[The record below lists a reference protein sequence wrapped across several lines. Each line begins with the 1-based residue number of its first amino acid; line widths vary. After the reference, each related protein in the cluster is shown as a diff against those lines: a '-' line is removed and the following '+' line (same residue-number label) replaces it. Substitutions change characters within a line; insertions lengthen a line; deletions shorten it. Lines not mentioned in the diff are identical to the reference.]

1 MASLFPA
8 LKKQSDKSLKMTQ
21 DGDRLD
27 EKIDIKSL
35 NFEEMKEFV
44 QSIGVQAFRSKQLY
58 QWIHQRLVTSFDEM
72 TNLSKDLRKKLEET
86 CTIHSAKIV
95 QRQTSSDGTNKFL
108 MELSDGNF
116 VESVLMK
123 YKHGNSVCISTQ
135 VGCRMGCRF
144 CASTVGGL
152 IRSLKT
158 SEMLDQIYEIQ
169 RTTGERVS
177 NVILMGIGEP
187 LDNYDK
193 VVRFIRMLSDEH
205 GLNISQRNITLST
218 CGLVDR
224 LKDLVKEDL
233 TITVAISL
241 HAPNDTLRREMMPIA
256 NKYSIQEIMDACRY
270 YIDKTKRRITFEYSM
285 VEGKNDS
292 KEHAIE
298 LANLL
303 KGMNCHVNLIP
314 LNPVE
319 GRMGQRSKRNNI
331 EEFKFTLEKY
341 HTNVTIRRE
350 MGRDID
356 AACGQLRNKNK
367 GGKLHES
374 SCKD

>member
-1 MASLFPA
+1 
-8 LKKQSDKSLKMTQ
+8 MT
-21 DGDRLD
+21 
-27 EKIDIKSL
+27 DIKSL
-35 NFEEMKEFV
+35 NYDELVTYMAGLGEKK
-44 QSIGVQAFRSKQLY
+44 FRASQLY
-58 QWIHQRLVTSFDEM
+58 QWMHEKLADSFDEC
-72 TNLSKDLRKKLEET
+72 TNLSNALRQKLKET
-86 CTIHSAKIV
+86 SEYVCLEPVRV
-95 QRQTSSDGTNKFL
+95 QRSKLDGTEKYLFRL
-108 MELSDGNF
+108 TDGNY

-123 YKHGNSVCISTQ
+123 YHHGNSVCISSQ

-177 NVILMGIGEP
+177 NIILMGIGEP
-187 LDNYDK
+187 LDNYDN
-193 VVRFIRMLSDEH
+193 VVKFIRMISDEN

-224 LKDLVKEDL
+224 LKKLVDEKL
-233 TITVAISL
+233 TITIAISL
-241 HAPNDTLRREMMPIA
+241 HAPNDELRREMMPIA
-256 NKYSIQEIMDACRY
+256 NRYSIHEIIDACRY
-270 YIDKTKRRITFEYSM
+270 YVDMTGRRITFEYSM

-292 KEHAIE
+292 RECAMQLVE
-298 LANLL
+298 LVRGL
-303 KGMNCHVNLIP
+303 NCHINLIP

-319 GRMGQRSKRNNI
+319 GRMGQRSKGADIQN
-331 EEFKFTLEKY
+331 FKLLLEKN

-356 AACGQLRNKNK
+356 AACGQLRNKER
-367 GGKLHES
+367 GGNDDES
-374 SCKD
+374 ICKD

>member
-1 MASLFPA
+1 
-8 LKKQSDKSLKMTQ
+8 MTE
-21 DGDRLD
+21 D
-27 EKIDIKSL
+27 KIDIKSL
-35 NFEEMKEFV
+35 NFTELQKLLEEMGEKK
-44 QSIGVQAFRSKQLY
+44 FRAKQLY
-58 QWIHQRLVTSFDEM
+58 EWIHKRLVLSFDEM
-72 TNLSKDLRKKLEET
+72 TNLSKDMRKKLDES
-86 CTIHSAKIV
+86 CTIEGARIIKKQV
-95 QRQTSSDGTNKFL
+95 SSDGTAKFL
-108 MELSDGNF
+108 MRLSDGNT

-177 NVILMGIGEP
+177 NIILMGIGEP
-187 LDNYDK
+187 LDNYDN
-193 VVRFIRMLSDEH
+193 VVKFIRMISDEN

-224 LKDLVKEDL
+224 LKKLVDKKL
-233 TITVAISL
+233 TITIAISL
-241 HAPNDTLRREMMPIA
+241 HAPNDELRREMMPIA
-256 NKYSIQEIMDACRY
+256 NRYSIHEIIDACRY
-270 YIDKTKRRITFEYSM
+270 YVDMTGRRITFEYSM

-292 KEHAIE
+292 RECAMQLVE
-298 LANLL
+298 LVRGL
-303 KGMNCHVNLIP
+303 NCHINLIP

-319 GRMGQRSKRNNI
+319 GRMGQRSKGADIQN
-331 EEFKFTLEKY
+331 FKLLLEKN

-356 AACGQLRNKNK
+356 AACGQLRNKER
-367 GGKLHES
+367 GGNDDES
-374 SCKD
+374 ICKD

>member
-1 MASLFPA
+1 MTE
-8 LKKQSDKSLKMTQ
+8 KM
-21 DGDRLD
+21 
-27 EKIDIKSL
+27 DIKSL
-35 NFEEMKEFV
+35 DFDEMKDFV
-44 QSIGVQAFRSKQLY
+44 QTIGLQAFRSKQLY
-58 QWIHQRLVTSFDEM
+58 QWIHERLVTSFDEM
-72 TNLSKDLRKKLEET
+72 TNLSKDFRQKLKDT
-86 CTIHSAKIV
+86 CTIHGAKIV

-108 MELSDGNF
+108 MELSDGNH

-152 IRSLKT
+152 VRSLKT

-169 RTTGERVS
+169 RITGERVS

-187 LDNYDK
+187 LDNYDN
-193 VVRFIRMLSDEH
+193 VVKFIRMLSDEH

-218 CGLVDR
+218 CGLVDQLRR
-224 LKDLVKEDL
+224 LVDEAL

-241 HAPNDTLRREMMPIA
+241 HAPNDALRQEMMPIA
-256 NKYSIQEIMDACRY
+256 NKFSIQEIMDACRY
-270 YIDKTKRRITFEYSM
+270 YIEKTKRRITFEYSM

-292 KEHAIE
+292 KKEAQE
-298 LANLL
+298 LVSLL
-303 KGMNCHVNLIP
+303 QGMNCHVNLIP

-331 EEFKFTLEKY
+331 EEFQSLLEKNRI
-341 HTNVTIRRE
+341 NVTVRRE

-356 AACGQLRNKNK
+356 AACGQLRNKSEN
-367 GGKLHES
+367 ETQV
-374 SCKD
+374 

>member
-1 MASLFPA
+1 M
-8 LKKQSDKSLKMTQ
+8 DTE
-21 DGDRLD
+21 

-35 NFEEMKEFV
+35 NYDEMAVFV
-44 QSIGVQAFRSKQLY
+44 QEMGQKAFRGKQIY
-58 QWIHQRLVTSFDEM
+58 QWIHKQLVTSFDEM
-72 TNLSKDLRKKLEET
+72 TNLSKDLREELMR
-86 CTIHSAKIV
+86 CATIRGAKIV
-95 QRQTSSDGTNKFL
+95 KRQISSDGTNKFL
-108 MELSDGNF
+108 MELSDGNH

-152 IRSLKT
+152 IRCLKT

-169 RTTGERVS
+169 RVTGERVS

-187 LDNYDK
+187 LDNYDNVTK
-193 VVRFIRMLSDEH
+193 FIRMLSDEH
-205 GLNISQRNITLST
+205 GLNISQRNLTLST
-218 CGLVDR
+218 CGLVD
-224 LKDLVKEDL
+224 KIKELADENL
-233 TITVAISL
+233 TITLAISL

-256 NKYSIQEIMDACRY
+256 NKYSIAEIMEACRY
-270 YIDKTKRRITFEYSM
+270 YIDTTSRRVTFEYSM

-292 KEHAIE
+292 PKEAKE
-298 LANLL
+298 LCALL
-303 KGMNCHVNLIP
+303 RGLNCHVNLIP

-319 GRMGQRSKRNNI
+319 GRMGQRSLRASI
-331 EEFKFTLEKY
+331 EEFKLILEKN

-356 AACGQLRNKNK
+356 AACGQLRNKNE

-374 SCKD
+374 ICDNGCRQ

>member
-1 MASLFPA
+1 
-8 LKKQSDKSLKMTQ
+8 MTE
-21 DGDRLD
+21 

-35 NFEEMKEFV
+35 NWNELQELVQEMGQK
-44 QSIGVQAFRSKQLY
+44 AFRSKQLY
-58 QWIHQRLVTSFDEM
+58 EWIHKRLALSFKDM
-72 TNLSKDLRKKLEET
+72 TNLSKDLREKLSEK
-86 CTIHSAKIV
+86 CILQSARVVK
-95 QRQTSSDGTNKFL
+95 RQTSLDGTNKFL
-108 MELSDGNF
+108 MELSDGNH

-152 IRSLKT
+152 VRSLRT

-169 RTTGERVS
+169 RITGERVS

-187 LDNYDK
+187 LDNYDN
-193 VVRFIRMLSDEH
+193 VVKFIRMLSDEH
-205 GLNISQRNITLST
+205 GLHISQRNITIST
-218 CGLVDR
+218 CGLVDKIHC
-224 LKDLVKEDL
+224 LQEEDL
-233 TITVAISL
+233 TITLAISL
-241 HAPNDTLRREMMPIA
+241 HAPNDALRREMMPIA
-256 NKYSIQEIMDACRY
+256 NKYSIEQIIDACRS
-270 YIDKTKRRITFEYSM
+270 YIGQTNRRVTFEYSM

-292 KEHAIE
+292 AKEANE
-298 LANLL
+298 LCRLL
-303 KGMNCHVNLIP
+303 QGLNCHVNLIP

-319 GRMGQRSKRNNI
+319 GRMGQRSKRTNI
-331 EEFKFTLEKY
+331 EEFKKILEKN

-356 AACGQLRNKNK
+356 AACGQLRNKNE

-374 SCKD
+374 IRED